1 MASDTMHLLRQTAL
15 VATCLLAFSPAS
27 AAQNQRLGQPQPA
40 TPGPYKPVTVTVPQ
54 ATNDAALEALRKQ
67 LAEVSQHKDRAALA
81 KLVVGQG
88 FFWIGEKGDRA
99 DKRRSGID
107 NLAAALGLK
116 NKDGAGWDM
125 LASFADDPTVAPLPD
140 RKNVICAPSDPTFD
154 GKAFN
159 DLLASTRTDVGDWG
173 YPVSADVEVRAMPQ
187 ANAPVIEKLGSVFV
201 RIATEN
207 ASNVPTFLRIV
218 TPAGKTGF
226 VPIDSITPIGNDQ
239 LCYVKEAGDW
249 KIGGYIGAGDVQ

>member
-1 MASDTMHLLRQTAL
+1 MHLLRQT
-15 VATCLLAFSPAS
+15 VFATICILAFSS
-27 AAQNQRLGQPQPA
+27 AATAQNQQRGQQQPA
-40 TPGPYKPVTVTVPQ
+40 KPGPYKPVTVTAPQ
-54 ATNDAALEALRKQ
+54 PVNDPALEALRKQ
-67 LAEVSQHKDRAALA
+67 LGEISQQKDRAALA

-125 LASFADDPTVAPLPD
+125 LASFADDPTGAPLPE
-140 RKNVICAPSDPTFD
+140 RKSAICAPADPAFD

-159 DLLASTRTDVGDWG
+159 DLLASTKTDSGDWG
-173 YPVSADVEVRAMPQ
+173 YPVSADVEVRATPQ

-201 RIATEN
+201 RIAAEN
-207 ASNVPTFLRIV
+207 TSNAPTFLRVV
-218 TPAGKTGF
+218 TPSGKTGF
-226 VPIDSITPIGNDQ
+226 VSADSIAPIGNDQ
-239 LCYVKEAGDW
+239 LCYVKEGGDW
-249 KIGGYIGAGDVQ
+249 KIGGYVGAGDIQ

>member
-1 MASDTMHLLRQTAL
+1 MHVLRQRAFVAACIFAL
-15 VATCLLAFSPAS
+15 SSAAT
-27 AAQNQRLGQPQPA
+27 AQNQQRGQPAKPA
-40 TPGPYKPVTVTVPQ
+40 PYKPVAVTAPQ
-54 ATNDAALEALRKQ
+54 ASNDAALEALRKQ
-67 LAEVSQHKDRAALA
+67 LGEVAQHKDRAALA

-99 DKRRSGID
+99 DKRKSGID

-125 LASFADDPTVAPLPD
+125 LASFADDPTGAPLPN
-140 RKNVICAPSDPTFD
+140 RKDAICAPADPGFD

-159 DLLASTRTDVGDWG
+159 DLLASTKTDPGDWA
-173 YPVSADVEVRAMPQ
+173 YPVSADVEVRATPQ

-201 RIATEN
+201 RIDAET
-207 ASNVPTFLRIV
+207 ASNAPTFMRVV

-226 VPIDSITPIGNDQ
+226 VSVDAIAPIGNDQ

-249 KIGGYIGAGDVQ
+249 KIGGYVGTGDVP

>member
-1 MASDTMHLLRQTAL
+1 MHVLRQRAFVAACIFAL
-15 VATCLLAFSPAS
+15 SSAAT
-27 AAQNQRLGQPQPA
+27 AQNQQRGQPAKPA
-40 TPGPYKPVTVTVPQ
+40 PYKPVAVTAPQ
-54 ATNDAALEALRKQ
+54 ASNDAALEALRKQ
-67 LAEVSQHKDRAALA
+67 LGEVAQHKDRAALA

-99 DKRRSGID
+99 DKRKSGID

-125 LASFADDPTVAPLPD
+125 LASFADDPTGAPLPN
-140 RKNVICAPSDPTFD
+140 RKDAICAPADPGFD

-159 DLLASTRTDVGDWG
+159 DLLASTKTDPGDWA
-173 YPVSADVEVRAMPQ
+173 YPVSADVEVRATPQ

-201 RIATEN
+201 RIDAEA
-207 ASNVPTFLRIV
+207 ASNAPTFLRVV

-226 VPIDSITPIGNDQ
+226 VSVDAIAPIGNDQ

-249 KIGGYIGAGDVQ
+249 KIGGYVGTGDVP

>member
-1 MASDTMHLLRQTAL
+1 MHLIRPTVVVAACILAL
-15 VATCLLAFSPAS
+15 SS
-27 AAQNQRLGQPQPA
+27 AAAPQNQQRGQA
-40 TPGPYKPVTVTVPQ
+40 ASPGPYKPVTVTPPQ
-54 ATNDAALEALRKQ
+54 VVNDAALEALRKQ
-67 LAEVSQHKDRAALA
+67 LGEVSQQKDRAALA

-88 FFWIGEKGDRA
+88 FFWIGERGDRA

-125 LASFADDPTVAPLPD
+125 LASFADEPTGAPLRD
-140 RKNVICAPSDPTFD
+140 RKNVICAPADPTFD

-173 YPVSADVEVRAMPQ
+173 YPVSADVEVRATPQ

-201 RIATEN
+201 RVAAEN

-218 TPAGKTGF
+218 TPTGKTGF
-226 VPIDSITPIGNDQ
+226 VSVDSLAPIGNDQ
-239 LCYVKEAGDW
+239 LCYMKEAGDW

>member
-1 MASDTMHLLRQTAL
+1 MHVLRQRAFVAACIFAL
-15 VATCLLAFSPAS
+15 SSAAT
-27 AAQNQRLGQPQPA
+27 AQNQQRGQPQPA
-40 TPGPYKPVTVTVPQ
+40 KPAPYKPVAVTTPQ
-54 ATNDAALEALRKQ
+54 ASNDAALEALRKQ
-67 LAEVSQHKDRAALA
+67 LGEVAQHKDRAALA

-99 DKRRSGID
+99 DQRKSGID

-125 LASFADDPTVAPLPD
+125 LASFADDPTGAPLPN
-140 RKNVICAPSDPTFD
+140 RKDAICAPADPGFD

-159 DLLASTRTDVGDWG
+159 DLLASTKTDPGDWA
-173 YPVSADVEVRAMPQ
+173 YPVSADVEVRATPQ

-201 RIATEN
+201 RIDAET
-207 ASNVPTFLRIV
+207 ASNAPTFMRVV
-218 TPAGKTGF
+218 TPAGKMGF
-226 VPIDSITPIGNDQ
+226 VSVDAIAPIGNDQ

-249 KIGGYIGAGDVQ
+249 KIGGYVGTGDVP

>member
-1 MASDTMHLLRQTAL
+1 MHLLRRIAL
-15 VATCLLAFSPAS
+15 VAACIFALLS
-27 AAQNQRLGQPQPA
+27 AATAQNQQRGQPQSARPA
-40 TPGPYKPVTVTVPQ
+40 PYKPVAVTAPQ
-54 ATNDAALEALRKQ
+54 AINDATLEALRKQ
-67 LAEVSQHKDRAALA
+67 LGEAAQHKDRVALA

-99 DKRRSGID
+99 DKRKSGID

-125 LASFADDPTVAPLPD
+125 LASFADDPTGAPLPD
-140 RKNVICAPSDPTFD
+140 RKDAICAPADPAFD
-154 GKAFN
+154 GKAFS
-159 DLLASTRTDVGDWG
+159 DLLASTKTDAGDWG
-173 YPVSADVEVRAMPQ
+173 YPVSADVEVRATPQ

-201 RIATEN
+201 RIAIEN
-207 ASNVPTFLRIV
+207 ASNTPAYLRVV

-226 VPIDSITPIGNDQ
+226 VPADAIAPIGNDQ

-249 KIGGYIGAGDVQ
+249 KIGGYVGAGDVP

>member
-1 MASDTMHLLRQTAL
+1 MHVLRQRAFVAACIFAL
-15 VATCLLAFSPAS
+15 SSAAT
-27 AAQNQRLGQPQPA
+27 AQNQQRGQPAKPA
-40 TPGPYKPVTVTVPQ
+40 PYKPVAVTAPQ
-54 ATNDAALEALRKQ
+54 ASNDAALEALRKQ
-67 LAEVSQHKDRAALA
+67 LGEVAQHKDRAALA

-99 DKRRSGID
+99 DKRKSGID

-125 LASFADDPTVAPLPD
+125 LASFADDPTGAPLPN
-140 RKNVICAPSDPTFD
+140 RKDAICAPADPGFD

-159 DLLASTRTDVGDWG
+159 DLLASTKTDPGDWA
-173 YPVSADVEVRAMPQ
+173 YPVSADVEVRATPQ

-201 RIATEN
+201 RIDAET
-207 ASNVPTFLRIV
+207 ASNAPTFLRVV

-226 VPIDSITPIGNDQ
+226 VSVDAIAPIGNDQ

-249 KIGGYIGAGDVQ
+249 KIGGYVGTGDVP

>member
-1 MASDTMHLLRQTAL
+1 MHVLRQTAL
-15 VATCLLAFSPAS
+15 VAACIFAFSS
-27 AAQNQRLGQPQPA
+27 AATAQNQQRGQPQPA
-40 TPGPYKPVTVTVPQ
+40 KPAPYKRVTVTAPQ
-54 ATNDAALEALRKQ
+54 AMNDAALEALRKQ
-67 LAEVSQHKDRAALA
+67 LGEVAQNKDRAALA

-125 LASFADDPTVAPLPD
+125 LASFADDPTGATLPD
-140 RKNVICAPSDPTFD
+140 RKNVICAPADPAFD

-159 DLLASTRTDVGDWG
+159 DLLASTKADTGDWA
-173 YPVSADVEVRAMPQ
+173 YPVSADVEVRATPQ

-207 ASNVPTFLRIV
+207 ASNAPTFLRVV
-218 TPAGKTGF
+218 TPSGKTGF
-226 VPIDSITPIGNDQ
+226 VSVDSVAPIGNDQ

-249 KIGGYIGAGDVQ
+249 KIGGYVGAGDVP